1 MFLPFFPLKL
11 VAFPD
16 EELNLH
22 IFEPRYR
29 ELLADMESEEKTMGI
44 CTYLDQLSGYGTEMS
59 LEKVLKRYPDGRL
72 DIKTRGLRIF
82 RISTFVNPVP
92 GKLYSGGDV
101 EFLENDFKVERQLQ
115 HKYIFYLK
123 EVLQHLDFPGEIPP
137 DSTSFA
143 FAHKIGLTLR
153 EELDLLM
160 LTSESDR
167 IHFLLEHFMKILSVL
182 KATEKA
188 KEKIRQ
194 NGHVKHL
201 DPLNF

>member
-11 VAFPD
+11 VAYPD

-29 ELLADMESEEKTMGI
+29 ELLADMESEEITMGI
-44 CTYLDQLSGYGTEMS
+44 CTYLDSLTGFGTEMK

-72 DIKTRGLRIF
+72 DIKTKGLRTF
-82 RISTFVNPVP
+82 KISTFLNPMP
-92 GKLYSGGDV
+92 GKLYAGGEV
-101 EFLENDFKVERQLQ
+101 EYLENETKVELQLQ

-123 EVLQHLDFPGEIPP
+123 EVLQHFDFPGEIPVV
-137 DSTSFA
+137 STSFS
-143 FAHKIGLTLR
+143 FAHKVGLTLQ
-153 EELDLLM
+153 EELYLLT
-160 LTSESDR
+160 LTSETDR
-167 IHFLLEHFMKILSVL
+167 IHFLLDHFMKILSVL

-194 NGHVKHL
+194 NGHVRHL

>member
-29 ELLADMESEEKTMGI
+29 ELLSDMESEEKTMGI
-44 CTYLDQLSGYGTEMS
+44 CTYLDQLSGYGTEMR

-137 DSTSFA
+137 DCTSFA